1 MGSIK
6 GVSDAD
12 GVRLDLTLRN
22 RDFPRKTLCVTFMQL
37 PSIFVRGLRSV
48 AIRILDD
55 ISDWNGRINLNTVV
69 NREAESI
76 SSRLT
81 NHICH
86 NVNITPGIVVRR
98 HIVSEGT
105 A

>member
-55 ISDWNGRINLNTVV
+55 ISVWNGRINLNTVV

-86 NVNITPGIVVRR
+86 NVNIAPGIVVRR